1 MILGNHSRKLL
12 KDKHHLLDNFAQGFS
27 CQHKHSTTQGV
38 IRKATKGVWVQINIM
53 FSYCKLRSV
62 SSWCFESCR
71 LICVC
76 AQSLTGVWLFATPWT
91 VAHQA
96 PLSMGFQRQEYR
108 SGLPFLSPGDL
119 LNPGIKPASPVNQ
132 SHLYQI
138 KNQAVALG
146 NWLWTITVSL
156 NNPWISFIYLTLL
169 TIVWEKRPT
178 IWPPMK
184 NAGLR
189 HDSVICVLEYTFKG
203 IKSA

>member
-38 IRKATKGVWVQINIM
+38 IRKATKGVWVQINIL

-119 LNPGIKPASPVNQ
+119 LNPGIKPGLLHCRQSLLSSESPGKPIYIHSGWLNQ
-132 SHLYQI
+132 SWGPWGCYLSTLCPCLCCLDLLIFAYKI
-138 KNQAVALG
+138 GV
-146 NWLWTITVSL
+146 WT
-156 NNPWISFIYLTLL
+156 
-169 TIVWEKRPT
+169 R
-178 IWPPMK
+178 
-184 NAGLR
+184 GLDPR
-189 HDSVICVLEYTFKG
+189 MWGGMV
-203 IKSA
+203 

>member
-1 MILGNHSRKLL
+1 MSPPILKEELDEMILGNHSRKLL

-38 IRKATKGVWVQINIM
+38 IRKATKGVWVQINIL

-119 LNPGIKPASPVNQ
+119 LNPGIKPRSPALQADALLSESPVRICLWN
-132 SHLYQI
+132 HL
-138 KNQAVALG
+138 
-146 NWLWTITVSL
+146 
-156 NNPWISFIYLTLL
+156 
-169 TIVWEKRPT
+169 
-178 IWPPMK
+178 
-184 NAGLR
+184 
-189 HDSVICVLEYTFKG
+189 VLHFL
-203 IKSA
+203 